1 MHATRTQRKC
11 LAPISSDCY
20 VWGMKKTKPKT
31 PPPQVNLTVRVPLAL
46 YVRLKEVAEKQGTR
60 QSQLARIILA
70 DGLAVR

>member
-1 MHATRTQRKC
+1 
-11 LAPISSDCY
+11 
-20 VWGMKKTKPKT
+20 MKKTKPKT